1 MFVIR
6 QSALIYSLITI
17 LGLSAGGKLVANA
30 HQPKSTSQ
38 ATIDRVKV
46 SQNRVKVFFP
56 NYSRNNTDLGHVEP
70 VWRTTQR
77 RDIARFAIE
86 QLIAGPTRNEIKNGF
101 MKPIQFRGSS
111 NCGGDFNLSLS
122 GGVARLKFCRTI
134 PSAGIGD
141 DARVKS
147 SVDATLQQFSTVNSV
162 IVLTKEGDC
171 YGDMSGENFCLQRR

>member
-1 MFVIR
+1 
-6 QSALIYSLITI
+6 
-17 LGLSAGGKLVANA
+17 
-30 HQPKSTSQ
+30 
-38 ATIDRVKV
+38 
-46 SQNRVKVFFP
+46 
-56 NYSRNNTDLGHVEP
+56 
-70 VWRTTQR
+70 
-77 RDIARFAIE
+77 
-86 QLIAGPTRNEIKNGF
+86 